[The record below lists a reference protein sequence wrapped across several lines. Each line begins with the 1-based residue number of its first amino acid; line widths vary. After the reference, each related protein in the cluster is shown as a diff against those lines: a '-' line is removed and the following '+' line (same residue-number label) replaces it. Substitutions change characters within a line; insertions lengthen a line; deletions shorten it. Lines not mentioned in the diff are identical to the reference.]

1 MADLKTISVFSGKLN
16 KNIELEVYPIATD
29 DKAIVTV
36 TANSLKRAFESIK
49 NEFGITDSVKSETH
63 VNEAGEVTYTSVEW
77 TLKDKSG
84 YNSTFIGEATL
95 SSLTTDI
102 AKQYPK
108 VMAYNRALSLG
119 IKMYLQLD
127 LEVYSDDEIF
137 PGAKTDT
144 IDNKSRYKNKI
155 MQKLANSENRQGK
168 TDTKMT
174 AAKVLAG
181 SITEA
186 PQFKEPREDI
196 YMFGETQSSLDVHE
210 NQTDSTLPDSMTDG
224 NPVND
229 NSVIPIGVFAGQTVK
244 KLFEADTIMSKTFIQ
259 MCALHQIKDAD
270 EDKMKILEYIAEK
283 AKGVK

>member
-49 NEFGITDSVKSETH
+49 NEFGITDSVKSETY

-137 PGAKTDT
+137 PGAKTDA

-168 TDTKMT
+168 GDAKMT

-186 PQFKEPREDI
+186 PQFKEPGEDI
-196 YMFGETQSSLDVHE
+196 YMFDGTQSSLDVHE
-210 NQTDSTLPDSMTDG
+210 NQTDNTLPDSMTDG

-244 KLFEADTIMSKTFIQ
+244 ELFEADTIMSKTFIQ

-270 EDKMKILEYIAEK
+270 EDKMKVLEYIAEK

>member
-144 IDNKSRYKNKI
+144 INNKSRYKNKI

-196 YMFGETQSSLDVHE
+196 YMFDETQSSLDVHE

-270 EDKMKILEYIAEK
+270 EDKMKVLEYIAEK

>member
-144 IDNKSRYKNKI
+144 INNKSRYKNKI

>member
-168 TDTKMT
+168 ADTKIT
-174 AAKVLAG
+174 AAKALAG

-186 PQFKEPREDI
+186 PQFKEPCEDI
-196 YMFGETQSSLDVHE
+196 YMFDETQSSLDVHE

-270 EDKMKILEYIAEK
+270 EDKMKVLEYIAEK